1 MARALRL
8 EYPGAVWHIT
18 SRGNNRGDIYLGD
31 EDHLM
36 FLGIFAEAVR
46 RFRWIVHAYTLMNN
60 HFHLVLETPEPTLS
74 RGMKW
79 LNGKYAQW
87 FNKRHQRSGHL
98 FQGRFKGFLVEKESY
113 LQALI
118 RYVALNPVRAGMVKR
133 PEHYQWSSYR
143 ATAGCEAAPP
153 WLTTEW
159 ALAPFGRDLAT
170 QQAGYRQFV
179 DEGAGIT
186 RSPFEDA
193 VGQLFLGTA
202 AWVEKMQALVDSA
215 PRSKEHPA
223 AQRFAGRPSVAR
235 IIEVVAEVFQQPEE
249 EIRTGHG
256 GNERKVVT
264 WLGCYEGMWRLCGIA
279 EALGLRSTSRVS
291 AMIGECD
298 RELKEDDSLHEAV
311 GRCLDLLRHRLP
323 PVPTVDQPA
332 ASCSAASAY

>member
-1 MARALRL
+1 MARPLRL
-8 EYPGAVWHIT
+8 EHPGAVWHIT

-46 RFRWIVHAYTLMNN
+46 RFRWIIHAYTLMTN
-60 HFHLVLETPEPTLS
+60 HFHLVIETPEPTLS

-79 LNGKYAQW
+79 MNGKYAQW
-87 FNKRHQRSGHL
+87 FNRRHKRSGHL

-113 LQALI
+113 LMALI

-133 PEHYQWSSYR
+133 PENYRWSSYR
-143 ATAGCEAAPP
+143 ATAGYETSPP
-153 WLTTEW
+153 WLTTDW
-159 ALAPFGRDLAT
+159 ALGPFGHDLAT
-170 QQAGYRQFV
+170 QQSGYRQFV

-202 AWVEKMQALVDSA
+202 AWVEKMQTLVDSA

-223 AQRFAGRPSVAR
+223 DQRFAGRPSVAT
-235 IIEVVAEVFQQPEE
+235 IIEVVAEVFQQPEGK
-249 EIRTGHG
+249 IRAGHG
-256 GNERKVVT
+256 GVERKVVS
-264 WLGCYEGMWRLCGIA
+264 WLGCYQGMRRLCGIA

-291 AMIGECD
+291 AMIAECD
-298 RELKEDDSLHEAV
+298 RDLKEDALLHTAV
-311 GRCLDLLRHRLP
+311 DRCLDLLRSRLSSTP
-323 PVPTVDQPA
+323 AVHQPA
-332 ASCSAASAY
+332 VSTLALGY